1 MNVRHKKSG
10 QIAKVLSMV
19 VGDENAA
26 YSALPSEFEPVNYT
40 ATAQDLRIS
49 GDAARAIIVNV
60 KNLVYRQYKNTPLW
74 SLVSDITGHGSGYSR
89 DVCKSANLDPNQTV
103 TARPLRDNEAKDEQ

>member
-19 VGDENAA
+19 VGDENSA
-26 YSALPSEFEPVNYT
+26 YSALPSEFEPVNCT
-40 ATAQDLRIS
+40 ETAQDLRIS
-49 GDAARAIIVNV
+49 GEVARAIIINV
-60 KNLVYRQYKNTPLW
+60 KNLVYRQYKKAQLW

-89 DVCKSANLDPNQTV
+89 DVCKSANLDPNQLI
-103 TARPLRDNEAKDEQ
+103 TARPLKDNEAKDEQ